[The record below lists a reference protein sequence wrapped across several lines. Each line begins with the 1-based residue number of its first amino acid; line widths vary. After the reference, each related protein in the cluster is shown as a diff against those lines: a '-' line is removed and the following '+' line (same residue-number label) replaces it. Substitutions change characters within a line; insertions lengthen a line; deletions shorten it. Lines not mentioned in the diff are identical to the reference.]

1 MSEALNNCIAF
12 LLLSKY
18 NNAQNDMLERISV
31 LKNAV
36 KACPEFMTVVTLM
49 KTIEIIPSDFPL
61 KDRVIAQLHKCC
73 EDAARVA
80 VSMPSPRLVPSEL
93 TRIGSEMV
101 LDAPSNVPSN
111 SSDGDINTH
120 HKSLCVTALSNRV
133 VEHNI
138 RVLSRYYTEI
148 RTARAAEMLG
158 LSVDELEVHLA
169 EMAHPAL
176 RKMAGN
182 GKNDTVVSED
192 EVTGNGGTSL
202 YIRINRPDGIVSF
215 SAPQTA
221 ETTLSDW
228 SNEITGLLSLMETTC
243 HLINRENMVYKV

>member
-1 MSEALNNCIAF
+1 MSDALNNCISF
-12 LLLSKY
+12 LLLSKH

-31 LKNAV
+31 LKNAL
-36 KACPEFMTVVTLM
+36 KSCPEFITVVTLM
-49 KTIEIIPSDFPL
+49 KNMEIIPSDFPM

-80 VSMPSPRLVPSEL
+80 VSMPSPRLIPSES
-93 TRIGSEMV
+93 TRTGSEMV
-101 LDAPSNVPSN
+101 LDSSDTVPIT
-111 SSDGDINTH
+111 SSDGDTNAH
-120 HKSLCVTALSNRV
+120 HKSLCETSLTNRV
-133 VEHNI
+133 IEHNI
-138 RVLSRYYTEI
+138 RVLSRYYTDV

-169 EMAHPAL
+169 DMAQPAL
-176 RKMAGN
+176 RNAPGS
-182 GKNDTVVSED
+182 GKNGAVVLED

-215 SAPQTA
+215 SAPKTA
-221 ETTLSDW
+221 EATLSDW
-228 SNEITGLLSLMETTC
+228 SNDITGLFSLMETTC